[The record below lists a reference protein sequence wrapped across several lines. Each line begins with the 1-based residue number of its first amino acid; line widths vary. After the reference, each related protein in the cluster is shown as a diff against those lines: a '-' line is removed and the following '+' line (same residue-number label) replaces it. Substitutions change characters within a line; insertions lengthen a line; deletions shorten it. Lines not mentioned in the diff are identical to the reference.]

1 MPQTACQN
9 TQRISQQT
17 LLAALGPEH
26 SVTIMLQRIPLSS
39 WGVKSFDPAKNDACV
54 VIDNGKRVVILN
66 VLVPDVIVK

>member
-17 LLAALGPEH
+17 LLAALGPDN
-26 SVTIMLQRIPLSS
+26 SVTIMLQKIPLSS
-39 WGVKSFDPAKNDACV
+39 WAVQSFDPARNDACV

-66 VLVPDVIVK
+66 VFVPDVIVK